1 MLMYPHINPI
11 AFHLGPIAVHWYGIM
26 YIIAFFGGWGLAT
39 LRARRP
45 DSGWTSDQVSDLVF
59 YAALGVILG
68 GRIGYMLFYDFANFF
83 HHPWLILQIW
93 NGGMSFHG
101 GTLGVIIAMALFA
114 RKYHKK
120 FFEVSDFLVP
130 IVPFGLAA
138 GRIGNFINGELWGR
152 VTTVPWGMVFPNA
165 GSLPRHPSMLY
176 EFLLEGV
183 LLFAILWIYSSKP
196 RPRMAVSG
204 LFALLYGIFRI
215 TAELFRQPDPQ
226 LGFIAFGWLTQGQ
239 LLSLPLVIA
248 GILMLWGAYQKKS
261 VVELVIKQP
270 VKNYT
275 PRKRLEDTP

>member
-26 YIIAFFGGWGLAT
+26 YIIAFFGGWGLGT
-39 LRARRP
+39 IRAKRP

-68 GRIGYMLFYDFANFF
+68 GRIGYMFFYDFMNFF
-83 HHPWLILQIW
+83 HQPWIILQIW

-152 VTTVPWGMVFPNA
+152 VTTVPWGMVFPQA
-165 GSLPRHPSMLY
+165 GSLPRHPSMIY

-183 LLFAILWIYSSKP
+183 LLFAIMWIYSAKQ

-204 LFALLYGIFRI
+204 MFALLYGIFRI
-215 TAELFRQPDPQ
+215 TAEFFRQPDPQ

-239 LLSLPLVIA
+239 LLSLPLVFA
-248 GILMLWGAYQKKS
+248 GVLMLWGAYQKKS
-261 VVELVIKQP
+261 VYELVINAP

-275 PRKRLEDTP
+275 PRKRLEDAP